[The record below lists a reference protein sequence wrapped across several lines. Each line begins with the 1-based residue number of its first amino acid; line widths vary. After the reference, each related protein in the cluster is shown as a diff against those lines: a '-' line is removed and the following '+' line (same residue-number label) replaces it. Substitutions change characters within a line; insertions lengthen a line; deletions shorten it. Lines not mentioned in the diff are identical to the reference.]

1 MICDSPSVNK
11 KDLVTATDMI
21 KENMERGERQLAAK
35 ALPRGTGRVQSP
47 GGKKGALETQ
57 WKCLQLTKVFS
68 HL

>member
-47 GGKKGALETQ
+47 GGKKRCVGNTMEMFA
-57 WKCLQLTKVFS
+57 VN
-68 HL
+68 